1 MGGGVGFALG
11 AEVDRSTR
19 RSSSGLRMNGAR
31 DGRVVLGHPSN
42 KRHAAQQRPLTL
54 SPSKGAPIQQRPALP
69 TQNLCIPHTPVN
81 RSRRPLRAIGM
92 IQPLP
97 QLGLALSSF
106 PDTAPVL
113 HRGRFFCPNVT
124 RAPQSCSPTPPPG
137 VGARA
142 PGGATA
148 PTERASR
155 RGRRSY
161 HIASDAIA
169 PGAALLRANHA
180 AFLSPR
186 PSSGERER
194 VRGGR
199 SSNAPH
205 ACPTAPIPGVGARSP
220 GDPTA
225 PAERASR
232 RGRRSYHIASDAIAP
247 GAALLRANHAAFL
260 SPRPSGE
267 RVRVRGGCPTLAQP
281 LPPAPS
287 LLHPARE
294 NHSTGDPTP

>member
-124 RAPQSCSPTPPPG
+124 RAPQSCSPTP
-137 VGARA
+137 
-142 PGGATA
+142 T
-148 PTERASR
+148 
-155 RGRRSY
+155 
-161 HIASDAIA
+161 
-169 PGAALLRANHA
+169 
-180 AFLSPR
+180 
-186 PSSGERER
+186 
-194 VRGGR
+194 
-199 SSNAPH
+199 
-205 ACPTAPIPGVGARSP
+205 PGVGARSP
-220 GDPTA
+220 GDSTA
-225 PAERASR
+225 PTERASR